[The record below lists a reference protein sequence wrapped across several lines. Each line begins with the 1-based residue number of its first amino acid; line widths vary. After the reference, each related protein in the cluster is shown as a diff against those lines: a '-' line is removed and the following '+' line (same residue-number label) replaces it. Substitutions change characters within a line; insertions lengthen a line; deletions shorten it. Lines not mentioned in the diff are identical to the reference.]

1 MELLKPFGPSIGKV
15 EIENNIFQDL
25 LTITDNLLKDP
36 NRVNMG
42 HSLAGHIKEQINI
55 PKSIL
60 KDYGLLDF
68 FAFYVDNFL
77 FEQGVEH
84 DENNLTIDQV
94 WLNSMYKHEWNP
106 PHIHN
111 GTVSTILVLKV
122 PDLPLEEGEITFI
135 NNSNRMAF
143 ELESGLYNVTPKEK
157 DFFIF
162 PARLTHNVTP
172 FSCEGERR
180 TISFNATLT
189 GHRTVV
195 LPEIR

>member
-36 NRVNMG
+36 NRVNVS
-42 HSLAGHIKEQINI
+42 HTLAGHIKEQINI
-55 PKSIL
+55 PKSVL
-60 KDYGLLDF
+60 NDYGLIDF
-68 FAFYVDNFL
+68 FEFYMNDFL
-77 FEQGVEH
+77 VYNEVEFN
-84 DENNLTIDQV
+84 DYIKVGPV

-111 GTVSTILVLKV
+111 GFLSTILVLKV

-135 NNSNRMAF
+135 NNSNRRAF

-162 PARLTHNVTP
+162 PSRLTHSVSP

-180 TISFNATLT
+180 TISFNAFLQ
-189 GHRTVV
+189 GSPIFDNDK
-195 LPEIR
+195 L

>member
-36 NRVNMG
+36 NRVNMS
-42 HSLAGHIKEQINI
+42 HTLAGHIKEQINI
-55 PKSIL
+55 PKSVL
-60 KDYGLLDF
+60 NDYGLIDF
-68 FAFYVDNFL
+68 FEFCMNDFL
-77 FEQGVEH
+77 VYNEVEFN
-84 DENNLTIDQV
+84 DYIKVGPV

-111 GTVSTILVLKV
+111 GFLSTILVLKV

-135 NNSNRMAF
+135 NNSNRRAF

-162 PARLTHNVTP
+162 PSRLTHSVSP

-180 TISFNATLT
+180 TISFNAFLQGSPTFDNDEL
-189 GHRTVV
+189 
-195 LPEIR
+195 